1 MQGIGVDRM
10 IIVIQD
16 KTEIVNFDNIM
27 NINIYG
33 CKEDGYSISAGFIV
47 GRDDNYRELG
57 LYETEER
64 AKEVLEQ
71 ITIAY
76 ANIKIIKIP
85 AIHIK
90 ETLSAKEL
98 KRNIVFEMPEK

>member
-1 MQGIGVDRM
+1 M
-10 IIVIQD
+10 IIVSQD
-16 KTEIVNFDNIM
+16 KKEIVNFDNIM
-27 NINIYG
+27 NITICG
-33 CKEDGYSISAGFIV
+33 CKENGYTISAGFIV

-57 LYETEER
+57 LYETEKR

-76 ANIKIIKIP
+76 ANMKIIKIP
-85 AIHIK
+85 DIHIE
-90 ETLSAKEL
+90 ETLSAKEI

>member
-1 MQGIGVDRM
+1 M

-27 NINIYG
+27 NINICG

-64 AKEVLEQ
+64 AKEVLQ
-71 ITIAY
+71 
-76 ANIKIIKIP
+76 
-85 AIHIK
+85 
-90 ETLSAKEL
+90 EL
-98 KRNIVFEMPEK
+98 KGCYLSEAMVECNGYICYEMPEK